1 MEALGIKLIMDEE
14 GTVRDAVNGYI
25 RRHMQK

>member
-1 MEALGIKLIMDEE
+1 MQDLGIRMIMDEE

-25 RRHMQK
+25 RRHLKK

>member
-1 MEALGIKLIMDEE
+1 MEELGIRIITDEE

-25 RRHMQK
+25 RRHMRK